1 MTKMSQE
8 VRKCIVDIAENHT
21 FSVQLEQSS
30 GEDLYEKN
38 LVFRSPFF
46 KSAVFICK
54 VTGISKTT
62 EAFSYLKVAVHPD
75 EFKPELVNS
84 VMGIEDY
91 VNRQSKVNRH
101 HSSNYREGN
110 FPDGIPGKYEPYGK
124 CYKVQNL
131 DVLGA
136 LFAGLAG

>member
-1 MTKMSQE
+1 MTKMSQA
-8 VRKCIVDIAENHT
+8 VRKLIVDIAENHT
-21 FSVQLEQSS
+21 FSVQLEQPS
-30 GEDLYEKN
+30 GDDLYEKN

-54 VTGISKTT
+54 VTGISQTT
-62 EAFSYLKVAVHPD
+62 GAFSYLKVAVHPD
-75 EFKPELVNS
+75 DFKPELVNP
-84 VMGIEDY
+84 VLGVEDY

-101 HSSNYREGN
+101 HNSNYREGS

-131 DVLGA
+131 DALEA